1 MRARSAPT
9 AGRSARSLPR
19 PAAAG
24 ASTPSATSSRRD
36 RSATSSRR
44 SGPMTRKWWT
54 LAGTSAGLF
63 LLMLDSTVV
72 ALALPS
78 IREDVGATSAGLQWV
93 MNAYLLA
100 ITVFVVTA
108 GRLG

>member
-1 MRARSAPT
+1 M
-9 AGRSARSLPR
+9 
-19 PAAAG
+19 
-24 ASTPSATSSRRD
+24 D
-36 RSATSSRR
+36 
-44 SGPMTRKWWT
+44 RKWWT
-54 LAGTSAGLF
+54 LVGTCAGLF

-78 IREDVGATSAGLQWV
+78 IRDDVGASSAGLQWA

-108 GRLG
+108 GRLGDMFGRRRLFLIGAALFALGSALAGAAGNEQTLIAGRVVQGVGAAP